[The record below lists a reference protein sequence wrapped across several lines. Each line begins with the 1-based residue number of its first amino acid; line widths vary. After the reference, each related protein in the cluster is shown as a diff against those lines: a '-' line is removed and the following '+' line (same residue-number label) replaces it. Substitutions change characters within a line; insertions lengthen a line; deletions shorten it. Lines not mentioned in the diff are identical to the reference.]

1 MLTVAVVVAAVAAF
15 FDLRS
20 RRIPNWFT
28 YTILTL
34 ALLIAFLLGGEQR
47 FMLRAAG
54 VGVAVPFLVLFYL
67 GLFGGGDVKLM
78 AAIGALAGPFYGMNI
93 ALTSLLV
100 GGLCAAVILLWQGR
114 LWSTL
119 AYEASFKKG
128 TDEDRD
134 TAKDSFPFATAIAI
148 ATLGWFLY
156 SVGIG
161 V

>member
-1 MLTVAVVVAAVAAF
+1 MLTAAVIVAAIAAF

-28 YTILTL
+28 YTTLTL
-34 ALLIAFLLGGEQR
+34 ALLAAFLLGGEKR
-47 FMLRAAG
+47 LILHAAG
-54 VGVAVPFLVLFYL
+54 VGVTVPFLVLFYL

-119 AYEASFKKG
+119 AYEASIKKG
-128 TDEDRD
+128 TDEDSD
-134 TAKDSFPFATAIAI
+134 MAKDSFPFATAIAI

-156 SVGIG
+156 SLEIG